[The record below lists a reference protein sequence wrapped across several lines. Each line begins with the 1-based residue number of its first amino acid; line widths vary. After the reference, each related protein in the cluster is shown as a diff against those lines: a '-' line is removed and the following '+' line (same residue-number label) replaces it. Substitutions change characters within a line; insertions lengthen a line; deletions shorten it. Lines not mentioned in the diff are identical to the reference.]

1 VGHFCPPGSGSTDL
15 IESGS
20 VTLIFEKDEASHA
33 YPVCE
38 GRGGRG
44 GGARGAVPLGGPAS
58 SKRPKKPVVGR
69 GRPAPTG
76 PMPVAEGEAFILK

>member
-1 VGHFCPPGSGSTDL
+1 MKLHMHIL
-15 IESGS
+15 
-20 VTLIFEKDEASHA
+20 
-33 YPVCE
+33 CE

-44 GGARGAVPLGGPAS
+44 GGARGAAPLGGGPAS

-76 PMPVAEGEAFILK
+76 PMPVAEGKDFILVHNSKLQ